1 MKAKQRKL
9 LRSLYG
15 MDAKTGRRY
24 ILGHR
29 GQRISESA
37 AEVRL
42 REGLKP
48 VWPKAG
54 KAARPVVS
62 KRESLKMALSDWKA
76 LTAVAERAGARYV
89 GKPSWRRMMLQIARH
104 DLVVRK
110 AGG

>member
-1 MKAKQRKL
+1 MKKKQRKL

-62 KRESLKMALSDWKA
+62 KRESLKMAPADWEQLRIIA
-76 LTAVAERAGARYV
+76 AWTGSRYAGAV
-89 GKPSWRRMMLQIARH
+89 SWRRMILRIARRE
-104 DLVVRK
+104 LVVRVK
-110 AGG
+110 K